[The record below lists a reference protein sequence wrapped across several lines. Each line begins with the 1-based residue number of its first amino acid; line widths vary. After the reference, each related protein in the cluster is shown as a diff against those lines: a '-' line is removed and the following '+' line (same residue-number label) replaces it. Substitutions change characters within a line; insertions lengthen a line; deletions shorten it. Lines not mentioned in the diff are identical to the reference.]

1 MLRRYRRSW
10 LFIAFSSDACLGL
23 DPWPARVK
31 KTRQKKNLVLA
42 VVGGVVTARLDV
54 MMFGVAGVAVVG
66 MGVMCR
72 FFMIAGLMMF
82 GSFAVMAGGMLVMFG
97 GLVMML
103 DMDVFTHVA
112 LPVSRLE
119 VKTAYA
125 RRLTL
130 C

>member
-1 MLRRYRRSW
+1 VAGSR
-10 LFIAFSSDACLGL
+10 
-23 DPWPARVK
+23 K
-31 KTRQKKNLVLA
+31 EQKKNLVLA

-54 MMFGVAGVAVVG
+54 MMFGVAGVAVGG
-66 MGVMCR
+66 MGVMRR